1 MPTFATFLA
10 SHMGSRA
17 RSTSSGSMDR
27 VNKYEYLLVLQGYFA
42 PSGWE
47 DLTAVEKK
55 GSGFDRDANR
65 EIKAD
70 LKAYRENDPRAY
82 RVINRKTLR
91 S

>member
-1 MPTFATFLA
+1 
-10 SHMGSRA
+10 
-17 RSTSSGSMDR
+17 MDR